1 MVCVATGAVAEDD
14 RQESGT
20 AAVQPLALEASH
32 IYELK
37 KIEPT
42 LTGKGVNI
50 AVICR
55 SITYTDGRPQNDYRP
70 NASHNCFREKQFN
83 FYENRRPPAGISSH
97 STAICSVL
105 FGSDPNAFDANIGP
119 FSYQAVA
126 PASGAEVYEFWHFLT
141 ENVYPL
147 FPPMAEV
154 ISASIGNQFED
165 WWTRGLDAMAQHH
178 GAIVIAGIGNGLE
191 ACDPPLYPGASAN
204 VIGVG
209 VIDSVNNDN
218 AENYLAHFAL
228 PHREHS
234 SSGPTEDGRCK
245 PDIVS
250 PGNCLVAD
258 ANLPSQYQ
266 KAGNWS
272 SFSTPIVAGTLALL
286 VQKAK
291 EEPNLAP
298 AISPEGGNCVMKAIL
313 LNAAD
318 KLPFWHKGKLTK
330 DDDHTVPLDYIQ
342 GAGALNAAA
351 AYRQL
356 IAGENKPPAGQKTGW
371 DNNILT
377 SEVPENSY
385 EITIEETT
393 KKIITAT
400 AAWNKHFSE
409 VYPFEAEPEKDVN
422 LRLELWAVDANEAAG
437 RDYLVDYSDSNIDN
451 LEHIY
456 CVTDPNYKSY
466 KIIVRL
472 SLPKEE
478 EQRPI
483 AQRYG
488 LAWSVRDNLPK
499 DDIRWYDLNAD
510 GIVNEPDF
518 TILID
523 NFLMSLNP
531 AENYLLGD
539 INADGIIDIND
550 VKILLNQQNRTA
562 DWNSN

>member
-1 MVCVATGAVAEDD
+1 
-14 RQESGT
+14 
-20 AAVQPLALEASH
+20 
-32 IYELK
+32 
-37 KIEPT
+37 
-42 LTGKGVNI
+42 
-50 AVICR
+50 
-55 SITYTDGRPQNDYRP
+55 
-70 NASHNCFREKQFN
+70 
-83 FYENRRPPAGISSH
+83 
-97 STAICSVL
+97 
-105 FGSDPNAFDANIGP
+105 
-119 FSYQAVA
+119 
-126 PASGAEVYEFWHFLT
+126 
-141 ENVYPL
+141 
-147 FPPMAEV
+147 
-154 ISASIGNQFED
+154 
-165 WWTRGLDAMAQHH
+165 
-178 GAIVIAGIGNGLE
+178 
-191 ACDPPLYPGASAN
+191 
-204 VIGVG
+204 
-209 VIDSVNNDN
+209 
-218 AENYLAHFAL
+218 
-228 PHREHS
+228 
-234 SSGPTEDGRCK
+234 
-245 PDIVS
+245 
-250 PGNCLVAD
+250 
-258 ANLPSQYQ
+258 
-266 KAGNWS
+266 
-272 SFSTPIVAGTLALL
+272 
-286 VQKAK
+286 
-291 EEPNLAP
+291 
-298 AISPEGGNCVMKAIL
+298 
-313 LNAAD
+313 
-318 KLPFWHKGKLTK
+318 
-330 DDDHTVPLDYIQ
+330 
-342 GAGALNAAA
+342 
-351 AYRQL
+351 
-356 IAGENKPPAGQKTGW
+356 
-371 DNNILT
+371 
-377 SEVPENSY
+377 VPENSY

-562 DWNSN
+562 RRHH